1 MEQQYIVAASGGGNK
16 IWELADT
23 LEDAFV
29 LGSQWRAAGL
39 TSVTVA
45 TVVPYVATIH
55 IVAGDEVFDLDIP
68 AVPG

>member
-1 MEQQYIVAASGGGNK
+1 MEQGYIVAASGGGNK

-23 LEDAFV
+23 LEAAFV

-45 TVVPYVATIH
+45 SVIDYTATIH
-55 IVAGDEVFDLDIP
+55 IVAGEDTFDLDIP
-68 AVPG
+68 AVPA